1 MSRLLIN
8 PVSLDYKFQ
17 HPLSGKYCYR
27 EAADPTLVLFKG
39 VYYLFVSKCGGFYY
53 SDDLVHWVFHADK
66 NLPIHSYAPDAVVHE
81 GKMYFCASNMFHKS
95 KIYVSED
102 PLKGFKAIAA
112 PFAFWDPHLFFDDDG
127 RCYLYW
133 GCSCKHPIYGVE
145 LDPATFKPKRK
156 KVGLIFGDGAKHGI
170 DDKDL
175 YKGEKRTLWERYIS
189 LFTGSGT
196 YIEGAFVNKLK
207 GKYYLQYATPGTE
220 YPTYG
225 DGVFVSDHPL
235 GPYTFQAHNPYSIEA
250 GGCFV
255 GAGHGSTCEDKD
267 GNLWHV
273 SSIAIR
279 VNANFE
285 RRIGLWP
292 AAIDEDGILHCDQY
306 LGDYPHLYPDGKF
319 DINDVE
325 VPYVLLSYKKK
336 ATASSEEE
344 GREAFNL
351 TDESSRTFWQAGSN
365 KDGEYAIVDLG
376 KEYMISAIQ
385 VNLAEYRLLKKKMP
399 RSSMGGTISQ
409 ERYIEEETI
418 NADYELSVSSDGSEY
433 RPYGQS
439 GVSDLPHRLF
449 VSEAKARYVKVVFHS
464 FPYGANPTLSN
475 IRVFGLDDKDKPAE
489 TLVKEG
495 RRISA
500 TKAQFAW
507 EKDRAY
513 AHVIRLG
520 IAPNKLY
527 SSYTV
532 YENTNATIT
541 FLNEEGQR
549 YFYAIDAINESG
561 ITRGSVKE
569 LEDR

>member
-8 PVSLDYKFQ
+8 PVALDYKFQ
-17 HPLSGKYCYR
+17 HPLSGQYCYR

-39 VYYLFVSKCGGFYY
+39 TYYLFVSKCGGFYY
-53 SDDLVHWVFHADK
+53 SDDLERWAFHADK

-81 GKMYFCASNMFHKS
+81 GKMYFCASNMLHKS
-95 KIYVSED
+95 KIYVTED
-102 PLKGFKAIAA
+102 PLKGFKPIAA

-127 RCYLYW
+127 RCYLFW
-133 GCSCKHPIYGVE
+133 GCSCKRPIYGIE
-145 LDPATFKPKRK
+145 MDPRTLKPIGK
-156 KVGLIFGDGAKHGI
+156 KAGLIYGDGTKHGI
-170 DDKDL
+170 DDKDI
-175 YKGEKRTLWERYIS
+175 YKGEKRSLWDRYIS

-196 YIEGAFVNKLK
+196 YIEGVFVNKLN

-235 GPYTFQAHNPYSIEA
+235 GPYSFQAHNPYSIEA

-255 GAGHGSTCEDKD
+255 GAGHGSTCFDKD

-273 SSIAIR
+273 STIAIR

-292 AAIDEDGILHCDQY
+292 AFLDEDGILHCDQY

-319 DINDVE
+319 DINE
-325 VPYVLLSYKKK
+325 AKVPYVLLSYRKK
-336 ATASSEEE
+336 AMASSETKEWP
-344 GREAFNL
+344 ASNL
-351 TDESSRTFWQAGSN
+351 TDESSRTFWQACSN

-376 KEYMISAIQ
+376 KEYSVSCIQ
-385 VNLAEYRLLKKKMP
+385 VNLGEYRIPKKKMP

-409 ERYIEEETI
+409 ERYIEEARIT
-418 NADYELSVSSDGSEY
+418 ADYELSVSIDGENY
-433 RPYGQS
+433 VPYGES
-439 GVSDLPHRLF
+439 GQTDLPHRLF
-449 VSEAKARYVKVVFHS
+449 IQEAQVRYVKVTFRS
-464 FPYGANPTLSN
+464 FPYGASPTLSN
-475 IRVFGLDDKDKPAE
+475 IRVFGLDKGNKPGE
-489 TLVKEG
+489 TLIKEAW
-495 RRISA
+495 RLSA
-500 TKAQFAW
+500 TKAYFHW
-507 EKDRAY
+507 EQDKAY
-513 AHVIRLG
+513 AHVIRIG

-532 YENTNATIT
+532 YGDNEATLT
-541 FLNEEGQR
+541 FLNAEGKR

-561 ITRGSVKE
+561 ITPGPVQQ
-569 LEDR
+569 LEDK